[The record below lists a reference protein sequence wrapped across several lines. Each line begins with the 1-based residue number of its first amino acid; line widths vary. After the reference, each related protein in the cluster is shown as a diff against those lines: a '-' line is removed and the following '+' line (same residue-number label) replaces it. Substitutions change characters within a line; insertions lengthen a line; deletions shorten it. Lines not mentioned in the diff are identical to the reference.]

1 MYRIFLNWSVASEEK
16 AFLNN
21 KVSKGVAV
29 AESFCG
35 LGPVPIW
42 IAVGG

>member
-1 MYRIFLNWSVASEEK
+1 MALEEK

-21 KVSKGVAV
+21 KGSKGVAV
-29 AESFCG
+29 EESFCG